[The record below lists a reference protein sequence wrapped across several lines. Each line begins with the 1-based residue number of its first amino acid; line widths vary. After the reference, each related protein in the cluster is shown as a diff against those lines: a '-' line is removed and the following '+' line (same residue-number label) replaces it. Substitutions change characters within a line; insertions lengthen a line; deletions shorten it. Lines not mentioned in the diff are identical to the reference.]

1 MASIWKGAI
10 TFGLV
15 NIPVQL
21 GAAVRGD
28 DAITF
33 RQLHK
38 DDLSPIRYER
48 VCEKDGEPVAW
59 DDIVKGYE
67 YEKGKFVVLTPEEI
81 KAAALE
87 SSKSIEMLD
96 FVPADEIDPRY
107 FEKPYF
113 VLPAQGGAKA
123 YALLREAIRETGM
136 VGIGKFVMRQKQ
148 YLVALKVV
156 GDALVLETMRFQ
168 NELADLSEFKF
179 PEADVVRPQELKMA
193 EQLVRNLAESFR
205 PEKYTDDHRER
216 LMELIDA
223 KLRGRKVTAVETEEP
238 EPTRVVDLMER
249 LRESIAQ
256 GKRAPSKSA
265 TSRAKPRKTAARRS
279 RKSA

>member
-21 GAAVRGD
+21 EAAVRAD

-38 DDLSPIRYER
+38 EDLSPIRYER
-48 VCEKDGEPVAW
+48 VCQKDGEPVAW
-59 DDIVKGYE
+59 DDIVRGYE

-193 EQLVRNLAESFR
+193 EQLVQNLAESFR

-238 EPTRVVDLMER
+238 EATRVVDLMER

-256 GKRAPSKSA
+256 GKRATGKSA
-265 TSRAKPRKTAARRS
+265 ASRSKPRKTAARRS